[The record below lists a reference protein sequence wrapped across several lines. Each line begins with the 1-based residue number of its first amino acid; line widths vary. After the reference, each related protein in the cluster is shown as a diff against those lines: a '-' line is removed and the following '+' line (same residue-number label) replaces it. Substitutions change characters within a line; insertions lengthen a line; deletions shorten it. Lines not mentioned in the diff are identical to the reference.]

1 MKSVYLLLLQLALMV
16 ACQPHSAKKDVE
28 AYLNKNYGSLGQIT
42 VLECSSVD
50 SLYSPFEIYNSII
63 LQYVERNSEVMQ
75 EYSKVADQKSL
86 RAMRERLDKAIVI
99 SDDDLRQSLNGQLY
113 FTDNPDAASAPKNRI
128 GVKAK
133 FSLEGVENEAFFFY
147 NRNEPTIG
155 HSSLEMK
162 TKVKEITQMHINF
175 IKRQS
180 DMIRMKSSLY

>member
-1 MKSVYLLLLQLALMV
+1 MLLMAITV
-16 ACQPHSAKKDVE
+16 SCQSNSAKKDVE
-28 AYLNKNYGSLGQIT
+28 AFLNENYGSLGQIT
-42 VLECSSVD
+42 VLECSTVD

-75 EYSKVADQKSL
+75 EYGKVADQKSL
-86 RAMRERLDKAIVI
+86 RAMRDQLDKAISI

-113 FTDNPDAASAPKNRI
+113 FTDNPDAVSAPKNRI

-147 NRNEPTIG
+147 NRNESTIG

-162 TKVKEITQMHINF
+162 TKVKEITQMHLDF
-175 IKRQS
+175 TRKQS
-180 DMIRMKSSLY
+180 EMRRMKSNLY